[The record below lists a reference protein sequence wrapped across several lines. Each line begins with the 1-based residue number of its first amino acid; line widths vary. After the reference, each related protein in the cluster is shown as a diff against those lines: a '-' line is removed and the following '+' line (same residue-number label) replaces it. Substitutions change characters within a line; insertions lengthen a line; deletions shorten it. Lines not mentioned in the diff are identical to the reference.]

1 MGVEAA
7 VFNERGELLLI
18 HRDNGQWALPGGLA
32 EIGRTLSESA
42 LLELW
47 EEAGLR
53 GRVVTLLGL
62 FDGQRWGSRSKVHFT
77 HAVFQ
82 IYCAEMTPK
91 PGLETKDA
99 RFFTADSLPE
109 LFLGHDRIAPKCF
122 ELRDGAAHFDP
133 ASSDD
138 GDMPVHQRS
147 E

>member
-1 MGVEAA
+1 MGAA
-7 VFNERGELLLI
+7 
-18 HRDNGQWALPGGLA
+18 GLA

-53 GRVVTLLGL
+53 GRVVKLLGL

-82 IYCAEMTPK
+82 IHCDVLTPR
-91 PGLETKDA
+91 PGLETRDA
-99 RFFTADSLPE
+99 RFFTADALPE
-109 LFLGHDRIAPKCF
+109 LFAGHDRMVPTCF
-122 ELRDGAAHFDP
+122 ELRHGVAHFDP
-133 ASSDD
+133 ASSDN
-138 GDMPVHQRS
+138 GDMPVHQQH